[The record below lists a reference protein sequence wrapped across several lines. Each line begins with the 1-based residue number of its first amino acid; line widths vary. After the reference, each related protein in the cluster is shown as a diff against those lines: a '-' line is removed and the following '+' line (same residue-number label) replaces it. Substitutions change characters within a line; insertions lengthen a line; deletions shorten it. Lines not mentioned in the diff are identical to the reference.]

1 MKGLKELKN
10 LSIHLDNRYSIDET
24 FEFDAPNNLSMYT
37 SLDYKELILLP
48 QNEIPNENYRKIDF
62 YSWTNDIIRLD
73 ILDISLF
80 NEIYNSYKTQSLD
93 DYNLNTFIKDKTN
106 SFVEELISKGYT
118 DIICSLIYNSIN
130 YNNSLKDTANSIYPI
145 FSISLSYKDY
155 KILIPYYNNGVS
167 IITSYKTINNQLI
180 NDIKTSLKST
190 FINDL

>member
-10 LSIHLDNRYSIDET
+10 LSIHLDNKYSIDET

-37 SLDYKELILLP
+37 SLDYKELLLLP

-80 NEIYNSYKTQSLD
+80 NEIYNSYKTQSPD

-130 YNNSLKDTANSIYPI
+130 YNNSLKDTVNSIYPI

-167 IITSYKTINNQLI
+167 IITSYKIINNQLI

>member
-48 QNEIPNENYRKIDF
+48 QNEIPNENYHKIDF

-80 NEIYNSYKTQSLD
+80 NEIYNSYKTQSPD
-93 DYNLNTFIKDKTN
+93 DYNLNTFIKDKIN
-106 SFVEELISKGYT
+106 SFVEELINKGYT

-167 IITSYKTINNQLI
+167 IITSYKIINNQLI